1 MVEPLLLTLPEVGRD
16 LRVSLRTVHRL
27 IASRALVAVK
37 VGRLVR
43 IRRSDLLDFL
53 DAKPPIP
60 DNLHCAGPG
69 VRNREENVCHTV
81 AKTVP
86 FGGRL
91 TSMQAD
97 KELDELLGPQSEKR
111 RKHSNPSGSSK
122 RSGQS
127 SGAKNRVEHLPS

>member
-1 MVEPLLLTLPEVGRD
+1 MEPLLLTLPEVGRD

-86 FGGRL
+86 FGGRPSP
-91 TSMQAD
+91 TPAD
-97 KELDELLGPQSEKR
+97 KELDALLERPTARRQTHSKR
-111 RKHSNPSGSSK
+111 NGNSK
-122 RSGQS
+122 RSELRSGTS
-127 SGAKNRVEHLPS
+127 SHHDPLEI